1 MILCILICWIMKKNN
16 NWLQSAGNF
25 FTRWSDDYSEVHIEF
40 FVVLFSFFM
49 ATGLL
54 YMLIHFV
61 IPEKENLIDSLCF
74 YYVRPWI
81 SNANTKLA
89 IFVSYFGSGL
99 FLLPAYLYII
109 ALLAAR
115 GYKTYAI
122 FVFTVSVSGL
132 LLGLVLKELFQRP
145 RPLHKMVGA
154 GGYSFPSGHSLGG
167 FIFCLLVI
175 FLIWKLKSGRL
186 NKYFLYFIS
195 AVFGILI
202 GLSRVYLHV
211 HYATDILGS
220 FFVAA
225 GWFALIYILFIL
237 VYRND
242 LHRDGE
248 RSAESEEIYESN
260 YDMYN

>member
-1 MILCILICWIMKKNN
+1 MKNN
-16 NWLQSAGNF
+16 YNLLQNTRDSFA
-25 FTRWSDDYSEVHIEF
+25 RWSDDFSEVYIEF
-40 FVVLFSFFM
+40 FVILVFFAAAAGLF
-49 ATGLL
+49 

-61 IPEKENLIDSLCF
+61 IPEKENLIDSLSF

-81 SNANTKLA
+81 TSTNTKLA
-89 IFVSYFGSGL
+89 IFISYFGSGL
-99 FLLPAYLYII
+99 FLLPAYIYII
-109 ALLAAR
+109 CLLAVKR
-115 GYKTYAI
+115 RKTYAI

-132 LLGLVLKELFQRP
+132 LLGLVLKEFFQRP

-175 FLIWKLKSGRL
+175 FLIWKLKTGRL

-225 GWFALIYILFIL
+225 GWFALIYVLFIL

-242 LHRDGE
+242 LHRLNE
-248 RSAESEEIYESN
+248 RNANNDELFEGN
-260 YDMYN
+260 YDAYN

>member
-1 MILCILICWIMKKNN
+1 MIHGILICWIMKKNYN
-16 NWLQSAGNF
+16 PLQKAGNF
-25 FTRWSDDYSEVHIEF
+25 FTRWSDDFSEVYIEF
-40 FVVLFSFFM
+40 FIVLFFFIT
-49 ATGLL
+49 AACLF

-61 IPEKENLIDSLCF
+61 IPERENLIDSLSF
-74 YYVRPWI
+74 DYVRPWI
-81 SNANTKLA
+81 TNTNTKMA
-89 IFVSYFGSGL
+89 IFVSYFGTGL
-99 FLLPAYLYII
+99 FLMPAYIYII
-109 ALLAAR
+109 YLLAVKGR
-115 GYKTYAI
+115 KTYAI

-167 FIFCLLVI
+167 FIFCLLII
-175 FLIWKLKSGRL
+175 FLIWKMKTGKL

-195 AVFGILI
+195 AVFGFLI

-242 LHRDGE
+242 LHQV
-248 RSAESEEIYESN
+248 SEQKSETEELFESN

>member
-1 MILCILICWIMKKNN
+1 MIQSILICWIMKRNHN
-16 NWLQSAGNF
+16 RIQNARNF
-25 FTRWSDDYSEVHIEF
+25 FTHWSDDFSEVYIEF
-40 FVVLFSFFM
+40 FVLLFFFIT
-49 ATGLL
+49 AAGLFYL
-54 YMLIHFV
+54 LIHFI
-61 IPEKENLIDSLCF
+61 IPEKENLIDNLCF

-81 SNANTKLA
+81 TNTNTKLA

-99 FLLPAYLYII
+99 FLLPAYSYII
-109 ALLAAR
+109 YLLSVK

-132 LLGLVLKELFQRP
+132 LLGFVLKELFQRP

-167 FIFCLLVI
+167 FIFCLLII
-175 FLIWKLKSGRL
+175 FLIWKFRSGRL
-186 NKYFLYFIS
+186 NKYFLYFVS

-211 HYATDILGS
+211 HYATDILVS

-225 GWFALIYILFIL
+225 AWFALIYVLFIL

-242 LHRDGE
+242 LHRVGE
-248 RSAESEEIYESN
+248 RHAEVDEMYESN
-260 YDMYN
+260 YDMFN

>member
-1 MILCILICWIMKKNN
+1 MIQSILICCIMKNN
-16 NWLQSAGNF
+16 YNRLQNARNF
-25 FTRWSDDYSEVHIEF
+25 FTRWSDDFSEVYIEF
-40 FVVLFSFFM
+40 FVVLFFFIM
-49 ATGLL
+49 AAGLF

-61 IPEKENLIDSLCF
+61 IPENENLIDSLSF
-74 YYVRPWI
+74 YYVSPWI
-81 SNANTKLA
+81 TGTNTKLA

-99 FLLPAYLYII
+99 FLLPAYIYII
-109 ALLAAR
+109 WSLAVK

-175 FLIWKLKSGRL
+175 FLIWKLKTGRL
-186 NKYFLYFIS
+186 NKYFLYFIC

-220 FFVAA
+220 FFVAT
-225 GWFALIYILFIL
+225 GWFALIYVLFIL

-242 LHRDGE
+242 LHRVGV
-248 RSAESEEIYESN
+248 RNAENEQIFESN

>member
-1 MILCILICWIMKKNN
+1 MIQCILICWIMKNN
-16 NWLQSAGNF
+16 YSRLQNARNN
-25 FTRWSDDYSEVHIEF
+25 FTRWSDDFSEVYIEF
-40 FVVLFSFFM
+40 FVVLFFFIM
-49 ATGLL
+49 AAALFYL
-54 YMLIHFV
+54 LIHFV
-61 IPEKENLIDSLCF
+61 IPEKENLIDSLSF

-81 SNANTKLA
+81 TGANTKLA
-89 IFVSYFGSGL
+89 IFISYFGSGL
-99 FLLPAYLYII
+99 FLLPAYIYII
-109 ALLAAR
+109 CLLAVK

-145 RPLHKMVGA
+145 RPLHKMVSA

-175 FLIWKLKSGRL
+175 FLIWKLKTGRL

-202 GLSRVYLHV
+202 GFSRVYLHV

-220 FFVAA
+220 LFVAT
-225 GWFALIYILFIL
+225 GWFALIYVLFIL

-242 LHRDGE
+242 LHQVSE
-248 RSAESEEIYESN
+248 RNTGNEEIFESN

>member
-1 MILCILICWIMKKNN
+1 MIQRILICWMMKNN
-16 NWLQSAGNF
+16 YNRLQNARNY
-25 FTRWSDDYSEVHIEF
+25 FTRWLDDFSEVYIEF
-40 FVVLFSFFM
+40 LIVLFFFIT
-49 ATGLL
+49 AAGLF

-61 IPEKENLIDSLCF
+61 IPEKENLIDSLSF
-74 YYVRPWI
+74 NYVRPWI
-81 SNANTKLA
+81 TNTNTKLA
-89 IFVSYFGSGL
+89 IFVSYFGTGL
-99 FLLPAYLYII
+99 FLLPAYIYII
-109 ALLAAR
+109 YLLAVKGR
-115 GYKTYAI
+115 KTYAI
-122 FVFTVSVSGL
+122 FVFTVSVSSL
-132 LLGLVLKELFQRP
+132 ILGLVLKELFQRP

-175 FLIWKLKSGRL
+175 FLVWKLRTGRL

-195 AVFGILI
+195 GVFGILI

-225 GWFALIYILFIL
+225 GWFALIYVLFLL

-242 LHRDGE
+242 LHQVNE
-248 RSAESEEIYESN
+248 RSTENEELYESN

>member
-1 MILCILICWIMKKNN
+1 MKDNYN
-16 NWLQSAGNF
+16 PLQNAGKF
-25 FTRWSDDYSEVHIEF
+25 FNRWSDDFSDVYIEF
-40 FVVLFSFFM
+40 FVVLLFFV
-49 ATGLL
+49 ASAALF
-54 YMLIHFV
+54 YMLIQFV
-61 IPEKENLIDSLCF
+61 IPEKENLIDSLSF

-81 SNANTKLA
+81 TNTNTKLA
-89 IFVSYFGSGL
+89 VFVSYFGSGL
-99 FLLPAYLYII
+99 FLLPAYAFII
-109 ALLAAR
+109 YSLAAR
-115 GYKTYAI
+115 GRKTYAI

-175 FLIWKLKSGRL
+175 FLIWKLKTGRL
-186 NKYFLYFIS
+186 NKYSLYFVT

-220 FFVAA
+220 FFVAG
-225 GWFALIYILFIL
+225 GWFALIYALFIL
-237 VYRND
+237 VYKND
-242 LHRDGE
+242 LHQAGE
-248 RSAESEEIYESN
+248 RNTGNEELYESN
-260 YDMYN
+260 YDLYN

>member
-1 MILCILICWIMKKNN
+1 MKNN
-16 NWLQSAGNF
+16 YHLLQNARNIL
-25 FTRWSDDYSEVHIEF
+25 TRWSDDFSEVYIEF
-40 FVVLFSFFM
+40 FVILFFFV
-49 ATGLL
+49 AAIGLF

-61 IPEKENLIDSLCF
+61 IPEKENLIDSLSF

-81 SNANTKLA
+81 TSTNTKLA
-89 IFVSYFGSGL
+89 IFISYFGSGL
-99 FLLPAYLYII
+99 FLLPAYIYII
-109 ALLAAR
+109 CLLTVKGR
-115 GYKTYAI
+115 RTYAI

-132 LLGLVLKELFQRP
+132 LLGLVLKEFFQRP

-175 FLIWKLKSGRL
+175 FLIWKLKTGRL

-195 AVFGILI
+195 ALFGILI

-220 FFVAA
+220 LFVAA
-225 GWFALIYILFIL
+225 GWFALIYVLFIL

-242 LHRDGE
+242 LHRINE
-248 RSAESEEIYESN
+248 RDTDNEELYESN
-260 YDMYN
+260 YDAYN